1 MSVEGEENQLK
12 FKRIF
17 VIFVQKCF
25 LLPTTVS
32 TISPIHKLSAL
43 HVDTVQQWDWAS
55 HVLSF
60 LKKVIKAQ
68 REGKKLSV
76 DGCVFVLMLIY
87 FHESK
92 FPRLEA
98 DNAPGPSW
106 VAYWTRRK
114 LLDRIALEKT
124 NQMGLVN
131 RAELREEK
139 IEEKKVEKK
148 TVFLK
153 GKKKEKE
160 KKEKK
165 KIVIL
170 DLSLEEDNFSR
181 SEEEEIEKTLP
192 KKRIQPLRLAKKQT
206 KIKKIVLTDSES
218 KTESEDEL
226 PTVNLDSEPMLQ
238 TQTSSAPSVN
248 APNNTNSTTPGPQ
261 LQIIAVR
268 EETRS
273 QPLDIVSVAVAL
285 PSSLVEEIIND
296 QKAFTYIR
304 SKTQIEEVSVND
316 CPSGLQHQEGSNSEA
331 KDELGLIKRS
341 GLREAKDEKE
351 EQKIGKI
358 EKQGRKQIK
367 KKFVIEDFSE
377 TETGSD
383 YEYD

>member
-1 MSVEGEENQLK
+1 MSVEKKNIVQEMGFVALAHIPEMNISHKLLRELIRCYDAYHGCLETLYGRIYITPAKMRDALGEENQLK

-60 LKKVIKAQ
+60 LK
-68 REGKKLSV
+68 
-76 DGCVFVLMLIY
+76 
-87 FHESK
+87 K

-218 KTESEDEL
+218 KTESED
-226 PTVNLDSEPMLQ
+226 D
-238 TQTSSAPSVN
+238 
-248 APNNTNSTTPGPQ
+248 STTPGPQ